1 MTVLV
6 LDGATMGSLADLHTQ
21 VARHSETPG
30 DHGPNLDALFD
41 VLLAYYTEP
50 LQITWRNAAT
60 ARARLGPDFARAAQV
75 FDDAV
80 EYYHE
85 KGRTAVFTI
94 IEGPEAP

>member
-6 LDGATMGSLADLHTQ
+6 LDGATMGSLADLHAQ
-21 VARHSETPG
+21 VARHPETPG

-41 VLLAYYTEP
+41 VLLAYYTAP
-50 LQITWRNAAT
+50 LQVTWRNAAA
-60 ARARLGPDFARAAQV
+60 ARATLGPDFARAQQV

-80 EYYHE
+80 EYYRS
-85 KGRTAVFTI
+85 KGRPAEFTI

>member
-6 LDGATMGSLADLHTQ
+6 LDGAEMGSLADLHAQ
-21 VARHSETPG
+21 VARHPETPG

-41 VLLAYYTEP
+41 VLLAYYVAP
-50 LQITWRNAAT
+50 LQITWRNAAA
-60 ARARLGPDFARAAQV
+60 ARTSLGPDFARAQQV

-80 EYYHE
+80 EYHQS

-94 IEGPEAP
+94 IEGSDAP